1 MNTTDC
7 LQTNIAAW
15 AVREAE
21 AIMQRNGPQE
31 FHRLCKWISGHAQH
45 VFHGGFGFSHGR
57 VVRDALEEAAKNGRW
72 VVAWKYNA
80 KTRCVAPAVVRLAN
94 MTAEAEQ

>member
-7 LQTNIAAW
+7 LQTNIAVW

-21 AIMQRNGPQE
+21 DVMRRNGPQE
-31 FHRLCKWISGHAQH
+31 FFSLRKWIAAAAED
-45 VFHGGFGFSHGR
+45 VFHGAAGFSRRR

-80 KTRCVAPAVVRLAN
+80 KTRCLAPGVVRLAN
-94 MTAEAEQ
+94 ITAEAAP

>member
-7 LQTNIAAW
+7 LQTNIAVW

-21 AIMQRNGPQE
+21 AVIRRNGPQE
-31 FHRLCKWISGHAQH
+31 FFRLRKWIAAAAED
-45 VFHGGFGFSHGR
+45 VFHGAAGFSR
-57 VVRDALEEAAKNGRW
+57 RRIVRDALEEAAKNGRW

-80 KTRCVAPAVVRLAN
+80 KTRGVIPGVVRLAH
-94 MTAEAEQ
+94 TTVEATT